1 MKIKK
6 ILVSQPEPQHD
17 KNPYFEI
24 AEKNNV
30 KIDFRPF
37 IHVEPVA
44 TKEFRKHRIN
54 ILDHTAVIFT
64 SKTSIDH
71 FFRVSAEMRVA
82 VPDSMKYFCT
92 SESIAHYL
100 QKYIVYRKRKIFFG
114 RGKFV
119 DLLEVVDKHKSEE
132 FLVPLSHQHKREI
145 PEMLVEHKLKFTIAI
160 LYQTV
165 SSDLSDLSTINYD
178 VLVFFSP
185 SGIRSLLKNFPEF
198 KQNEIIIA
206 SFGNSTARAVKEAG
220 LRLDLQAPMPNAPS
234 MTMALD
240 LFIKEYNKNNKK

>member
-6 ILVSQPEPQHD
+6 VLVSQPEPSSD
-17 KNPYFEI
+17 KNPYFEV
-24 AEKNNV
+24 AQKNNV

-37 IHVEPVA
+37 IHVEPVE
-44 TKEFRKHRIN
+44 TKEFRKQRIS
-54 ILDHTAVIFT
+54 ILDFTAVIFT

-71 FFRVSAEMRVA
+71 YFRVAQDLRIT

-100 QKYIVYRKRKIFFG
+100 QKYIIYRKRKIFFG
-114 RGKFV
+114 KGRFV
-119 DLLEVVDKHKSEE
+119 DLMELVAKHKDERY
-132 FLVPLSHQHKREI
+132 LVPLSEQHKKEI
-145 PEMLVEHKLKFTIAI
+145 PELLEKHKVRHKIGV

-165 SSDLSDLSTINYD
+165 SSDLSDLSMINYD

-185 SGIRSLLKNFPEF
+185 SGIRSLLSNFPDFEQQDI
-198 KQNEIIIA
+198 KIA
-206 SFGNSTARAVKEAG
+206 SFGTSTAQAVKDAG

-240 LFIKEYNKNNKK
+240 QFIQEHNKSKK